1 MHHELQMYLLEKQG
15 KMGRRG
21 GEREREILGEK
32 GDSIINVEML
42 T

>member
-15 KMGRRG
+15 KTGRRG
-21 GEREREILGEK
+21 GEREILGEK

>member
-15 KMGRRG
+15 KKGRRG
-21 GEREREILGEK
+21 GEREILGEK